1 MNKVMLSG
9 RIASDIEVK
18 STPSGASVVN
28 FKLAV
33 NRRFKNA
40 EGNFETDFI
49 NCVAWRVNADFIGK
63 YFEKG
68 NPIELVGNLQTRTYE
83 KDGNKVF
90 VVEVHVDEASFAVG
104 NKKVN
109 STQEQVEQ
117 AEQAESVLDEA
128 GFMTLSDDEPLPF

>member
-18 STPSGASVVN
+18 NTPSGASVVN
-28 FKLAV
+28 FSLAV
-33 NRRFKNA
+33 NRRFK
-40 EGNFETDFI
+40 GSDGKFETDFI

-68 NPIELVGNLQTRTYE
+68 NPIEIVGNIQTRTYE

-90 VVEVHVDEASFAVG
+90 VTEVHVDEASFAVG

-109 STQEQVEQ
+109 STEAQ
-117 AEQAESVLDEA
+117 AEKADSFIDEF
-128 GFMTLSDDEPLPF
+128 GFSPAPDNEDLPF